1 MAALAALV
9 LACCVST
16 ASAWAAPAPE
26 ISVLGPGPVMVN
38 AVQGKDSAKA
48 FVTVLNTGG
57 TPASISAS
65 FQAGSSDSTK
75 AALAAPTTVQPRQ
88 AMRVAL
94 VFSGLQAL
102 SEVVSG
108 ELVITGGAK
117 PVAQSVEVTPALQPS
132 ASWPSLIVGISL
144 GLALLLT
151 AIIALVAGAGK
162 GWRRLTEAAPPP
174 QWSFESWATHL
185 TAVGAVLGT
194 VLGSAS
200 LPSTPRQID
209 KTSLVSLSL
218 LFGAL
223 VVIAPFVFQAIQ
235 RPGSLGS
242 PGNEE
247 RSGYTWVLLLSCGLT
262 LGAVLGELATLG
274 LAAWE
279 ITGGDKGGKAIELG
293 LGLLTALA
301 LYYMLLTAWKAAT
314 TDWKDQAEKS
324 KETSEAATERMV
336 SDASSA
342 QIAADGRVEGS
353 VVVVQAAKAPRASW
367 TLP

>member
-1 MAALAALV
+1 
-9 LACCVST
+9 
-16 ASAWAAPAPE
+16 
-26 ISVLGPGPVMVN
+26 MVD
-38 AVQGKDSAKA
+38 AVQGKDSAEA
-48 FVTVLNTGG
+48 FVTVLNTGS
-57 TPASISAS
+57 TPASITAS

-75 AALAAPTTVQPRQ
+75 AALAAPTTIQPRQ
-88 AMRVAL
+88 ATRVKL
-94 VFSGLQAL
+94 VFSGLTAL
-102 SEVVSG
+102 SETVSG

-132 ASWPSLIVGISL
+132 ASWPSLIVGVSL

-151 AIIALVAGAGK
+151 AVIAVIAGARK
-162 GWRRLTEAAPPP
+162 GWERLTDAAPPP

-185 TAVGAVLGT
+185 TTVGAVLGT

-209 KTSLVSLSL
+209 KTSLVSLSV

-235 RPGSLGS
+235 RPGSWGS
-242 PGNEE
+242 SGNDE

-274 LAAWE
+274 LATWE
-279 ITGGDKGGKAIELG
+279 ITGGDNGGKAIEFG
-293 LGLLTALA
+293 LGLLTA

-314 TDWKDQAEKS
+314 TDWKSQAEKS
-324 KETSEAATERMV
+324 KESSKTAMQQIV
-336 SDASSA
+336 SDAASA
-342 QIAADGRVEGS
+342 QIGADGRVEGS
-353 VVVVQAAKAPRASW
+353 VVVVQAAEPARASW